1 MSQTAISRKNKE
13 GAGTAGPFA
22 EAAKSALPL
31 ALGVASYGL
40 VYGILARQAGL
51 DLGQGLF
58 MSLWVFAGSS
68 QFIALEM
75 WNGTVP
81 VTALIVTTL
90 VVNLRHLL
98 MGAALAPRLNRLS
111 PARRLVTVF
120 FVADENWA
128 LTMSRTSGRPDPDGG
143 LTRAWLVGG
152 GLVMYGA
159 WVGSSLVGF
168 CFGSFVQDPARWGL
182 DFAFTAA
189 FIALLTG
196 FWRGKRDL
204 LPWVVAAAA
213 ALACH
218 HWLPGK
224 WYILAGGLAGS
235 LAGAWSKE
243 APRGA

>member
-1 MSQTAISRKNKE
+1 MSQSAIS
-13 GAGTAGPFA
+13 GSTGLAQGSGGPFWD
-22 EAAKSALPL
+22 AAKSALPL

-40 VYGILARQAGL
+40 VFGILARQAGL
-51 DLGQGLF
+51 DMGQSLF

-75 WNGTVP
+75 WNGVIP
-81 VTALIVTTL
+81 VAALIATTL

-98 MGAALAPRLNRLS
+98 MGAALAPRLNLLS
-111 PARRLVTVF
+111 PAQRLLTVF

-128 LTMSRTSGRPDPDGG
+128 LTMSRTTGQPDPDGG

-152 GLVMYGA
+152 GLVMYTG
-159 WVGSSLVGF
+159 WVGSTLAGF

-182 DFAFTAA
+182 DFAFTSA
-189 FIALLTG
+189 FIALLSG
-196 FWRGKRDL
+196 FWRGKSDL
-204 LPWVVAAAA
+204 LPWIIAAGV

-235 LAGAWSKE
+235 LAGAWSRE

>member
-1 MSQTAISRKNKE
+1 MSQTDIREA
-13 GAGTAGPFA
+13 AGNGPGPGRPFQG
-22 EAAKSALPL
+22 AAKSALPL

-40 VYGILARQAGL
+40 VFGILARQAGL

-75 WNGTVP
+75 WNGVVP

-111 PARRLVTVF
+111 PAKRLLTVF

-128 LTMSRTSGRPDPDGG
+128 LTMSRTTGKPDPDGN
-143 LTRAWLVGG
+143 LTFAWLVGG
-152 GLVMYGA
+152 GIVMYSG
-159 WVGSSLVGF
+159 WVGSTLVGF

-196 FWRGKRDL
+196 FWRGKSDL
-204 LPWVVAAAA
+204 LPWAVAAAV

-235 LAGAWSKE
+235 LAGAGWKE
-243 APRGA
+243 KPRGA